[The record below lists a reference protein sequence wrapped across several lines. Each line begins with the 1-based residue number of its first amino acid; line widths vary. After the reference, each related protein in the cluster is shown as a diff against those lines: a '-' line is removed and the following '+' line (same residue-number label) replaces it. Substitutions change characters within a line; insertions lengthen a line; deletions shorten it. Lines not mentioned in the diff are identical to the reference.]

1 MDDLCPRKILS
12 LPTTFTLE
20 ELKKQYKKMVIKMHP
35 DMKNVSDISSTA
47 NFQIL
52 TTCYKVL
59 LKELEIKETEKDF
72 VNLKNDSAS
81 YTKKQPTV
89 VNKNISPDS
98 FNIDKFN
105 VLFSNSRVADP
116 YDTGYDKWMNENKNT
131 TNNGTIIKY
140 KEPEAYTSS
149 SLGGYLLGV
158 EKITDFSG
166 DNMSDRSLNFM
177 DYKVAY
183 TTPTIDNN
191 IDKIKKRKEY
201 KNLEALELDRSKIKF
216 EVDPKLAV
224 EIEKK
229 KMYAEMQEAVRLKNI
244 ASRDAMVAN
253 NFAKSHGA
261 FINIR

>member
-1 MDDLCPRKILS
+1 M
-12 LPTTFTLE
+12 
-20 ELKKQYKKMVIKMHP
+20 
-35 DMKNVSDISSTA
+35 
-47 NFQIL
+47 
-52 TTCYKVL
+52 
-59 LKELEIKETEKDF
+59 
-72 VNLKNDSAS
+72 
-81 YTKKQPTV
+81 

-105 VLFSNSRVADP
+105 VLFSNSRVSDP

-131 TNNGTIIKY
+131 TNNGAIVKY

-166 DNMSDRSLNFM
+166 DNMTDRSLNFM
-177 DYKVAY
+177 DYKIAY

-216 EVDPKLAV
+216 EVDPKLALQ
-224 EIEKK
+224 IEKK
-229 KMYAEMQEAVRLKNI
+229 KMYTEMQETARLKNI
-244 ASRDAMVAN
+244 EKRDAMVAN